1 MIKSMLLAAAVSI
14 PVTPPCAPILAE
26 TDIAPKPVKSTTS
39 VFAGF
44 GGSSPPAIAFG
55 TAGVPNNIVCR
66 NKARS
71 KYYELGASDMSSSDS
86 NVQNAVVNNMRA
98 SVWCRTNQVFFVV
111 AGDSNNAVKELRDE
125 LMKPF

>member
-14 PVTPPCAPILAE
+14 PVTPQCAPILAD
-26 TDIAPKPVKSTTS
+26 TNIAPKPAKSATS
-39 VFAGF
+39 IFSSF
-44 GGSSPPAIAFG
+44 TNSSPPAIAYG

-86 NVQNAVVNNMRA
+86 NVQNAVVNSMRA
-98 SVWCRTNQVFFVV
+98 SIWCRTNQVFIVV

-125 LMKPF
+125 LMRPF